1 MLNISATETSNL
13 PAPGDPYP
21 NAALSGKQATELEN
35 ELQKNLGLKNAM
47 GFAQFDGLV
56 AALICGPKPVLVSR
70 WIQLVWDTSG
80 GGQEP
85 AFQSQEHF
93 DRVIS
98 LLMQH
103 HNSVAHTLH
112 ERSHSYHPAM
122 NWTPLLANSDFAL
135 FAWRKGFEAG
145 SNLEFEA
152 WRPLMVSEPL
162 WLERMYGYVNDHKD
176 LEKLSGTVVGI
187 LNWWKTRRTL
197 TPPSH
202 RNDLC
207 PCGSGRRFKRCHGSI
222 A

>member
-1 MLNISATETSNL
+1 MNSVASNNSGL
-13 PAPGDPYP
+13 PTPGEPYSSTP
-21 NAALSGKQATELEN
+21 LSGKHAAELEN
-35 ELQKNLGLKNAM
+35 ELQKNLGLKNPM
-47 GFAQFDGLV
+47 SFAQFDGLV

-70 WIQLVWDTSG
+70 WIKLVWDASG
-80 GGQEP
+80 AGQEP
-85 AFQSQEHF
+85 SFRSQEHF
-93 DRVIS
+93 DQVIS

-112 ERSHSYHPAM
+112 DRPDNYHPAM

-152 WRPLMVSEPL
+152 WRPLMNAEPQ
-162 WLERMYGYVNDHKD
+162 WLERMYGYVNDHND
-176 LEKLSGTVVGI
+176 MTKLSHTVVGI
-187 LNWWKTRRTL
+187 LQWWRTRRTM
-197 TPPSH
+197 TPPDN

-222 A
+222 T